1 VVVLLFLLLLL
12 RSTSEKDFFISLVF
26 VRFVARSFA
35 RSHGDELQWR
45 GIGSIARFFSRCT
58 NNEDRWWRGIDSSAV
73 TLSPNQPLLLTKR

>member
-1 VVVLLFLLLLL
+1 VCGSFVFVVA
-12 RSTSEKDFFISLVF
+12 TPNSEKDFFISLVF
-26 VRFVARSFA
+26 VRFVARSLA
-35 RSHGDELQWR
+35 RGHGDELQWR